1 VANAV
6 AAGELEMRGKSLRNA
21 IGGWTGLVLGCLLA
35 ACQPSPPPVALRA
48 VTMTPGADATGG
60 NGAEDAAALGRF
72 LINGLVLPLL
82 DDAEPPRFTEVALG
96 LMCAD
101 AKDVRVD
108 GRRLAEG
115 METPAA
121 AFVVQWQFAGTCP
134 FGAEGPRLSGAADVL
149 VLRDDE
155 MGLQALARRPA
166 AMQLARG
173 AP

>member
-1 VANAV
+1 
-6 AAGELEMRGKSLRNA
+6 MRGKTLRGA
-21 IGGWTGLVLGCLLA
+21 IGGWTGLVLACLLA
-35 ACQPSPPPVALRA
+35 ACQPSPPPAAPRA
-48 VTMTPGADATGG
+48 APMTPGADATGA
-60 NGAEDAAALGRF
+60 NGAEAASALGRF
-72 LINGLVLPLL
+72 LVNALVLPLL

-101 AKDVRVD
+101 ATDVRVD
-108 GRRLAEG
+108 GRRLTEG